1 MSESTTSLNSVS
13 DKVTEHD
20 SSCSSLSLAND
31 KQIIRPIS
39 ETNQSTNL
47 NDNNSDS
54 TVIVRTQSSDQENSL
69 NSSRSSK
76 YGSWTLVEAREFS
89 DKYIPEENQSGKDRG
104 DGQYVQGQSHSL
116 NIARNRTDSDGKQ
129 RKLMSTFSNLKKIT
143 FGKRQNSEPG
153 STNSKL
159 TADTVFCTRCKM
171 VSLILYILHV
181 VSSADNLCK
190 QFGPRSGPTFCRA

>member
-13 DKVTEHD
+13 DKITDHD
-20 SSCSSLSLAND
+20 NSCSSIPLTSD
-31 KQIIRPIS
+31 KQSIRPIS
-39 ETNQSTNL
+39 ESNQATTL
-47 NDNNSDS
+47 HVNDNNSNT
-54 TVIVRTQSSDQENSL
+54 TVIVKTQSSDQENSL

-76 YGSWTLVEAREFS
+76 YGSWTLVEAKEFS

-104 DGQYVQGQSHSL
+104 EGQYVQGQSNSL
-116 NIARNRTDSDGKQ
+116 NMARNRTDSDGKQ

-171 VSLILYILHV
+171 VSLILYILG
-181 VSSADNLCK
+181 SQGCK
-190 QFGPRSGPTFCRA
+190 IFK

>member
-1 MSESTTSLNSVS
+1 MIE
-13 DKVTEHD
+13 K
-20 SSCSSLSLAND
+20 
-31 KQIIRPIS
+31 
-39 ETNQSTNL
+39 
-47 NDNNSDS
+47 
-54 TVIVRTQSSDQENSL
+54 TQSSDQENSL

-76 YGSWTLVEAREFS
+76 YGSWTLVEAKEFS

-104 DGQYVQGQSHSL
+104 EGQYVQGQGHSL
-116 NIARNRTDSDGKQ
+116 NMARNRTDSDGKQ

-153 STNSKL
+153 SMNKL

-171 VSLILYILHV
+171 VSLIIYIL

-190 QFGPRSGPTFCRA
+190 QFGPRSGQTKCPS

>member
-20 SSCSSLSLAND
+20 NSCSSIPLTYD
-31 KQIIRPIS
+31 KQILTSDKQTIRPIS
-39 ETNQSTNL
+39 ENNQSTNL
-47 NDNNSDS
+47 NVNDNNSNS
-54 TVIVRTQSSDQENSL
+54 TVIEKTQSSDQENSL

-76 YGSWTLVEAREFS
+76 YGSWTLVEAKEFS

-104 DGQYVQGQSHSL
+104 EGQYVQGQGHSL
-116 NIARNRTDSDGKQ
+116 NTARNRTDSDGKQ

-171 VSLILYILHV
+171 VSLILYIL
-181 VSSADNLCK
+181 VSLGCK
-190 QFGPRSGPTFCRA
+190 ISK

>member
-13 DKVTEHD
+13 DKITEHD
-20 SSCSSLSLAND
+20 SSCSSLSLTNDKHALTND
-31 KQIIRPIS
+31 KQTIKPTS
-39 ETNQSTNL
+39 ENNQSTNL
-47 NDNNSDS
+47 NVNDNNSYS
-54 TVIVRTQSSDQENSL
+54 TVIEKTQSSDQENSL

-76 YGSWTLVEAREFS
+76 YGSWTLVEAKDFS
-89 DKYIPEENQSGKDRG
+89 DKYIPEENQSGKDKG
-104 DGQYVQGQSHSL
+104 EGQYVQGQGHSL
-116 NIARNRTDSDGKQ
+116 NMARNRTDSDGKQ

-171 VSLILYILHV
+171 VSLILYILV
-181 VSSADNLCK
+181 LSADN
-190 QFGPRSGPTFCRA
+190 G